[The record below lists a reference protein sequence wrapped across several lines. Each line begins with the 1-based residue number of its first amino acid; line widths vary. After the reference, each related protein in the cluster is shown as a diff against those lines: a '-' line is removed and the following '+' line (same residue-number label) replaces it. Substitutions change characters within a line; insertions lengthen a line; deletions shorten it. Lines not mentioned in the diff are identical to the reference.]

1 MTQKLRTNVF
11 NAIVRQEQGW
21 FDKRPTGELINRLS
35 ADTQVVGQAL
45 SQNISDGLRS
55 TVMVLAGT
63 SMMVLLI
70 TNQYIVTKFILHHL
84 QFYMSTKLALVGM
97 AIVPPVAGLAVIY
110 GRYVRGISRKLQD
123 SLADSTKVLFK

>member
-1 MTQKLRTNVF
+1 MTQKLRRNVF

-63 SMMVLLI
+63 SMMVLFF
-70 TNQYIVTKFILHHL
+70 TNQ
-84 QFYMSTKLALVGM
+84 
-97 AIVPPVAGLAVIY
+97 
-110 GRYVRGISRKLQD
+110 
-123 SLADSTKVLFK
+123 

>member
-1 MTQKLRTNVF
+1 MTQKLRRNVF

-70 TNQYIVTKFILHHL
+70 TNQ
-84 QFYMSTKLALVGM
+84 
-97 AIVPPVAGLAVIY
+97 
-110 GRYVRGISRKLQD
+110 
-123 SLADSTKVLFK
+123 